1 MKLEGAAPCVSP
13 PSLFKVCSWPIRN
26 QQTCALPVYPFN
38 VPKNSHIIG
47 AVPHEQFGH
56 CQILARVFSPSICG
70 FQPHPPKTQRQKK
83 NLCWS
88 QLRRPDSESCH
99 QCIPTNSDQ
108 WVRCYCV
115 IVNGV
120 ALWCVMWP
128 CGVNQWRPSQL
139 AAAAASQQSRR
150 SLNQDHV
157 CDLEVWRHSATTP
170 CHQNSSYT
178 PATQLKHQFSNAF
191 CWKAWRLLSPTS
203 DHLYLSSPYLH
214 TCILLGASSF
224 SRMFLT
230 LVHSLH
236 QSSQFQ
242 PQQFHQQQS
251 HAANSKET
259 EIIWDHKWLISS
271 QPCQP
276 SYPLSQLNPSGPLV
290 YHQSSHQSCGSSVDP
305 LKNPQCNKSGVH
317 SGGK

>member
-1 MKLEGAAPCVSP
+1 MN
-13 PSLFKVCSWPIRN
+13 SLDTVKFWHECSH
-26 QQTCALPVYPFN
+26 QVY
-38 VPKNSHIIG
+38 V
-47 AVPHEQFGH
+47 
-56 CQILARVFSPSICG
+56 VFSPTP
-70 FQPHPPKTQRQKK
+70 QKHRDKK

-170 CHQNSSYT
+170 RHQNSSYT
-178 PATQLKHQFSNAF
+178 PAMQLEHEFSNAL
-191 CWKAWRLLSPTS
+191 CWETWRLLFPQSS
-203 DHLYLSSPYLH
+203 HLYLSSPYPH
-214 TCILLGASSF
+214 TSLYKNVPHPRRFSTTSISFTPNSSINL
-224 SRMFLT
+224 SIPS
-230 LVHSLH
+230 SL
-236 QSSQFQ
+236 
-242 PQQFHQQQS
+242 PPIPLYT
-251 HAANSKET
+251 NSTPE
-259 EIIWDHKWLISS
+259 
-271 QPCQP
+271 
-276 SYPLSQLNPSGPLV
+276 
-290 YHQSSHQSCGSSVDP
+290 
-305 LKNPQCNKSGVH
+305 
-317 SGGK
+317 

>member
-1 MKLEGAAPCVSP
+1 MWFSAPP
-13 PSLFKVCSWPIRN
+13 
-26 QQTCALPVYPFN
+26 
-38 VPKNSHIIG
+38 PKNT
-47 AVPHEQFGH
+47 E
-56 CQILARVFSPSICG
+56 
-70 FQPHPPKTQRQKK
+70 TKK

-191 CWKAWRLLSPTS
+191 CWKAWRLLSPIS
-203 DHLYLSSPYLH
+203 SHLYLPSPYLH

-251 HAANSKET
+251 HADKSKET
-259 EIIWDHKWLISS
+259 EIMWDHIWLISS
-271 QPCQP
+271 KPLENKLVSITQKIITVVPVDP
-276 SYPLSQLNPSGPLV
+276 SAPLV
-290 YHQSSHQSCGSSVDP
+290 YHQSGSPGVCTMQQMWSAIGCHSP
-305 LKNPQCNKSGVH
+305 LKEWTSYFILVKNSF
-317 SGGK
+317 GGPAYLNLVEDDHW